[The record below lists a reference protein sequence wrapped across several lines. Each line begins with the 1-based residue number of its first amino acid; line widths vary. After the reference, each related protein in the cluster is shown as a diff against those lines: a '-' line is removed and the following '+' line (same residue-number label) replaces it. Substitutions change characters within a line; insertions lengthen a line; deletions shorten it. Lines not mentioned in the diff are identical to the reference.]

1 MGSCRKGKSETDPH
15 PGAYTCK
22 KCGAVSEKEKHLCD
36 AKKIKGADQDKDK
49 DKKKK
54 KK

>member
-1 MGSCRKGKSETDPH
+1 MGSCQKGKSETDPH
-15 PGAYTCK
+15 PGAYKCK

-36 AKKIKGADQDKDK
+36 AKKIKGDDKE
-49 DKKKK
+49 KKKK